1 MFEDDHG
8 VSRGS
13 AASAA
18 HPPPGDAGDLAGWI
32 AVLAGMPVAE
42 SEAEAVDRVRVLEGV
57 KAACAAAQARET
69 EAFRRMRCAAEAEA
83 GVPVRERGRGVAS
96 EVALARRESPHAGS
110 KDVGLARALVAEM
123 PHTMAA
129 LTQGHVSEWK
139 ATVVCR
145 ETAWLPV
152 EARREVD
159 AALADRLAS
168 LGVRALGG
176 EARRLAQQLD
186 PASAVAQTDRCERER
201 RVSVRPAPGGMAYLT
216 ALLPMRQAVACRGS
230 LTRAA
235 ATTTGVGAAAQ
246 RTQDQVMADLLVE
259 RVTGQESADA
269 VPVEVHLVMTDQAL
283 FGIGAASPHGS
294 PRSAGFPSPIGPP
307 NPAGPPD
314 LPHPESPDASEAAD
328 PTAAPAWLV
337 GHGPVPAATAR
348 RWLAGT
354 AAQVFLRRLFT
365 APDSGQ
371 LVGMDARR
379 REFSG
384 LLRRMVILR
393 EDTCRTPWCDAP
405 VKHIDHAVPFRHG
418 GATSFEN
425 GSGLCERC
433 NYTKENPGWDHAAT
447 AERLT
452 VRTPT
457 GHAYP
462 VHTGPL
468 VPGPRPRAS
477 RPH

>member
-1 MFEDDHG
+1 
-8 VSRGS
+8 
-13 AASAA
+13 
-18 HPPPGDAGDLAGWI
+18 
-32 AVLAGMPVAE
+32 MPVAE
-42 SEAEAVDRVRVLEGV
+42 SESEAVDRVRVLESV

-69 EAFRRMRCAAEAEA
+69 EAFRRRRCAAEAEA

-129 LTQGHVSEWK
+129 LTQGHVSESK
-139 ATVVCR
+139 ATVVCK

-186 PASAVAQTDRCERER
+186 PASAVTQTDRCERER

-216 ALLPMRQAVACRGS
+216 ALLPMRQAVACLGS
-230 LTRAA
+230 LKRAA

-259 RVTGQESADA
+259 RATGQESADA

-283 FGIGAASPHGS
+283 LGADGTGS
-294 PRSAGFPSPIGPP
+294 PSPTEPP
-307 NPAGPPD
+307 NSIGPPD
-314 LPHPESPDASEAAD
+314 LPQPEVPEFPDDAEAAD

-354 AAQVFLRRLFT
+354 EARVFLRRLFT

-433 NYTKENPGWDHAAT
+433 NYTKENPGWDHEAT

-457 GHAYP
+457 GHGYP
-462 VHTGPL
+462 VHAGPL
-468 VPGPRPRAS
+468 VPAPGGPPGLA
-477 RPH
+477 